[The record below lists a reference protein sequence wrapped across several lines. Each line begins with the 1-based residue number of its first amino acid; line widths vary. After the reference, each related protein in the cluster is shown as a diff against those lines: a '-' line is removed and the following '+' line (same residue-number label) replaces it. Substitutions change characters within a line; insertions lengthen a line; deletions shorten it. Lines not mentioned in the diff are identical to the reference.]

1 MSNQLKNILHLI
13 LLFFFTLFVLNSN
26 FIQNFR
32 LFGDYFTA
40 IQWLECKSL
49 GFNLFS
55 EGGHIDCEGAVKI
68 NYGYAFLSIPYNDT
82 LSIFYEI
89 YLPYILIFL
98 FIYLTVK
105 IINPNSKLEVFLLY
119 LAILNPSTIFPF
131 QRLNLDCVV
140 FIVAIIIVLNRL
152 YFVNW
157 FLGIYLA
164 LIKVYPIILLVSIF
178 IENKER
184 SIQKIFSIIL
194 IIGMLSIIYLY
205 IYKEF
210 YIFFSQNFNYVGTGY
225 HFLFS
230 LNSIPKIL
238 KYVFDF
244 NYIFLL
250 FIFYSLFIILNIK
263 FYKKIDSENNYLKN
277 EIYTY
282 ESKFFIV
289 GGYLTLFIFMVS
301 SNYFYKEVFLILLIP
316 YIFKI
321 RNTYQSKLFNILI
334 FIFIIKYLYSFIYA
348 YINLNDGN
356 SYINGQRIF
365 SNQFLITIFLKS
377 LIDYMLMII
386 VSILL
391 FIKTK
396 IYINDKFKVALS
408 NSFK

>member
-1 MSNQLKNILHLI
+1 MSSQLKNILHLI
-13 LLFFFTLFVLNSN
+13 FLFFFTLFLIHSN
-26 FIQNFR
+26 IIQNFR
-32 LFGDYFTA
+32 LFGDYFTT
-40 IQWLECKSL
+40 IRWLECNSL
-49 GFNLFS
+49 GINLFS
-55 EGGHIDCEGAVKI
+55 EGGHLDCEDGDKI

-119 LAILNPSTIFPF
+119 LAILNPSTIFLF

-184 SIQKIFSIIL
+184 SIQKIFSILL
-194 IIGMLSIIYLY
+194 IIGMFSIIYLY

-356 SYINGQRIF
+356 YYINGQRIF